1 MAEAPSLD
9 QVFAALLS
17 ADDAKV
23 LGALPAIEQR
33 GDARSIRPLLH
44 ALAGARDTVVRQRIT
59 GMLYEVK
66 VKDAAAELLAALDVP
81 DLEPVRT
88 TILATF
94 WNAGLDVREHL
105 DVFVSTAIAGTADE
119 CFECLTVVENQEIW
133 PERAART
140 SITRL
145 RNAASSELDEY
156 KSVLLRNMQQVLED
170 RLGLG
175 QAQE

>member
-1 MAEAPSLD
+1 MD
-9 QVFAALLS
+9 KVFAALLS

-44 ALAGARDTVVRQRIT
+44 ASGARDTAVRQRIT

-133 PERAART
+133 PERPART

-156 KSVLLRNMQQVLED
+156 KSVLLRNMQHALEE

-175 QAQE
+175 QNTE